1 MADFSQS
8 GQITT
13 LHDLGSIGQGH
24 LEEMLCEATEENKLG
39 LVLPVTASDMRAD
52 PFDRI
57 VAQLK
62 EVEYIDK
69 IVVVLGI
76 APDEADYAET
86 QQKIAPLGD
95 RAEVLWTDGQRV
107 QGLYAELND
116 AGFHLSV
123 PGKGRSVWTA
133 FGFLLADPELS
144 AFVLHDC
151 DIVTYNRELLARL
164 CLPMAHPSLDFEFCK
179 AYYARRTDRLHGRTV
194 RLLVWPLLRSLISVL
209 GHDPFLVYMDSF
221 RYPLAGEFAVTSRL
235 ARSNRIPSDWG
246 LEVGTLAE
254 VFRNTS
260 VKRVCQVD
268 ITGEYEHKHQS
279 LSLEDPNKGLMRM
292 AGDILTSIFRT
303 LSSRGTILSAG
314 HFVTLRSAY
323 LRSAQDAIR
332 QYHADA
338 LMNGLKFDRH
348 AEEMAVEGFAQ
359 QVTVAGDVFQ
369 QDPAGGESIANW
381 ARVLAALPE
390 FPQRLRDA
398 ARADAQQFAPSDS
411 LSSPA

>member
-13 LHDLGSIGQGH
+13 LHDLGSIGRGH
-24 LEEMLCEATEENKLG
+24 LEEMLVEATAENKLG
-39 LVLPVTASDMRAD
+39 LVLPVTASDMRAE

-57 VAQLK
+57 VSQLK
-62 EVEYIDK
+62 DVTYIDK

-76 APDEADYAET
+76 APDEKDYIET
-86 QQKIAPLGD
+86 QQKVAPLGE
-95 RAEVLWTDGQRV
+95 RAEVLWTDGDRV
-107 QGLYAELND
+107 QGLYEELI
-116 AGFHLSV
+116 AGGFNLAV

-221 RYPLAGEFAVTSRL
+221 RYPLSGEFAVTARL

-254 VFRNTS
+254 VYRNTS
-260 VKRVCQVD
+260 MKRVCQVD
-268 ITGEYEHKHQS
+268 ITSDYEHKHQS
-279 LSLEDPNKGLMRM
+279 LSLEDPGKGLMRM

-303 LSSRGTILSAG
+303 LASRGTVLDSG

-323 LRSAQDAIR
+323 LRAAQDSIR

-338 LMNGLKFDRH
+338 LMNGLEFDRH
-348 AEEMAVEGFAQ
+348 AEEIAVEGFAQ
-359 QVTVAGDVFQ
+359 QVTTAGETFQ
-369 QDPAGGESIANW
+369 ADPSGGEAIANW
-381 ARVLAALPE
+381 ARVLAALPD

-398 ARADAQQFAPSDS
+398 ARDDAAQFAAAENLQSQ
-411 LSSPA
+411 A